1 MSEQIQ
7 HECGIALIRLLK
19 PLSYYHEKYG
29 TWQYGLNKLYLLM
42 EKQHNRG
49 QDGAGMVNIK
59 IRLDPGQEYITRFR
73 SSDQN
78 SIKEIFDKVK
88 KVWNKTKNSIS
99 GEMSTEWIYDHL
111 PFTGE
116 LFLGHLRYGTFGR
129 NSIEFVH
136 PVMRQNNWK
145 SRNLVLAGNF
155 NLTNT
160 DELFRKL
167 IDLGQHPKAYTDTV
181 TVMEKVGHFLDEENQ
196 LLFRQYKN
204 DGFSNREISPLIE
217 DNLDIRNLLERAS
230 KDWDG
235 GYAIAGLVGHG
246 DAFVLRDPWGIRPA
260 FYYYDDEIV
269 VVASERPVIQT
280 VMDIHYYEVKEIDP
294 GNALIVKKDGR
305 ISHEMVRVPQKRSSC
320 SFERIYFSRG
330 SDKDIYRERKELG
343 RLLAREILENI
354 RYDFENTVFSYIP
367 NTSETAFYGM
377 IEGIRDYLVDWKI
390 KEIRHRNGSLTDQQI
405 REIIS
410 VEPRLEKIAV
420 KDVKLRTFIADEDSR
435 NDLVAHVYDV
445 TYGLIRNNSDS
456 LVIIDDSIVRGTT
469 LRDSIIRILDRLHP
483 KKIIIVSSAPQIR
496 YPDCYGIDMT
506 RLDSFIAFNAAIK
519 LLKERG
525 KDDILQNIYL
535 LCKEQER
542 LPKEELVNYVKDIYK
557 PFTYQEISKKIAQ
570 LLTPADCGAEVEI
583 VYQTVE
589 NLHQACPNDTGD
601 WYFTGNYPTPGGN
614 RVVNNSFI
622 QFMEGKGGRSY
633 S

>member
-1 MSEQIQ
+1 MSELIK

-19 PLSYYHEKYG
+19 PLSYYHHKYG
-29 TWQYGLNKLYLLM
+29 TWQYGLDKLYLLM

-59 IRLDPGQEYITRFR
+59 IKLDPGQEYIFR
-73 SSDQN
+73 HR
-78 SIKEIFDKVK
+78 SINDNPIKDIFDKVRKAWK
-88 KVWNKTKNSIS
+88 KAGNPADSKIS
-99 GEMSTEWIYDHL
+99 HDWVYKHL

-129 NSIEFVH
+129 NSIDFVH

-160 DELFRKL
+160 DELFSKL

-181 TVMEKVGHFLDEENQ
+181 TVLEKVGHFLDEENQ
-196 LLFRQYKN
+196 MLFRQYKN
-204 DGFSNREISPLIE
+204 EGYSNKEISPLIE
-217 DNLDIRNLLERAS
+217 DNLDVRNILERAS

-235 GYAIAGLVGHG
+235 GYTIAGLIGHG
-246 DAFVLRDPWGIRPA
+246 DAFVMRDPNGIRPA
-260 FYYYDDEIV
+260 FYYYNDEIA

-280 VMDIHYYEVKEIDP
+280 VMNISYLDVQEIKP
-294 GNALIVKKDGR
+294 GNALIIRKDGR
-305 ISHEMVRVPQKRSSC
+305 ISSEMIRIPKKRTSC

-330 SDKDIYRERKELG
+330 SDRDIYNERKELG
-343 RLLAREILENI
+343 RLLAPGILEHI
-354 RYDFENTVFSYIP
+354 RYDFKNTVFSYIP

-377 IEGIRDYLVDWKI
+377 IQGIRDYLVDWKI
-390 KEIRHRNGSLTDQQI
+390 GEIKENNGNLSDQQI
-405 REIIS
+405 KEIIS
-410 VEPRLEKIAV
+410 VEPRIEKIAI
-420 KDVKLRTFIADEDSR
+420 KDVKLRTFIADESSR
-435 NDLVAHVYDV
+435 NDLVTHVYDV
-445 TYGLIRNNSDS
+445 TYGIIRNEIDS

-483 KKIIIVSSAPQIR
+483 KEIIVVSSAPQIR

-506 RLDSFIAFNAAIK
+506 RLDNFIAFNAAIA
-519 LLKERG
+519 LLYEMGMESTVQTVYK
-525 KDDILQNIYL
+525 
-535 LCKEQER
+535 LCKEQEN
-542 LPKEELVNYVKDIYK
+542 LPKEEIVNYVGEIYK
-557 PFTYQEISKKIAQ
+557 PFTYEQISDKIAQ
-570 LLTPADCGAEVEI
+570 LLKPENCRASVKI

-589 NLHQACPNDTGD
+589 NLHKACPNDTGD

-614 RVVNNSFI
+614 RVVNSSFI
-622 QFMEGKGGRSY
+622 KFIEGTKGRAY
-633 S
+633 